1 MRVIAGKCRRLN
13 LDTIKGDNTRPT
25 TDRIKETLFNII
37 NDEVVD
43 CDFLD
48 LFAGSGQI
56 GIEALSRYAASA
68 TFVDNY
74 RKAIECINNN
84 IAKCHLEE
92 CSNVICDNVLSA
104 IKRFKDNSFDI
115 IFLDPPYNQ
124 GIEEN
129 ILEFFDNSNV
139 LRKNGLIIVE
149 ADINTDFSYVEKHS
163 LDLVREKKYK
173 TNKHLFFRKTL

>member
-1 MRVIAGKCRRLN
+1 MQHQQHL
-13 LDTIKGDNTRPT
+13 L
-25 TDRIKETLFNII
+25 II
-37 NDEVVD
+37 TEK
-43 CDFLD
+43 L
-48 LFAGSGQI
+48 L
-56 GIEALSRYAASA
+56 
-68 TFVDNY
+68 
-74 RKAIECINNN
+74 
-84 IAKCHLEE
+84 
-92 CSNVICDNVLSA
+92 NVICDNVLSA

-163 LDLVREKKYK
+163 LDLVREIKYK